1 MKSGY
6 DPSLFAGTAE
16 YYAHYRPKYPRELF
30 DFIREGFQLNKNS
43 RVLDLGCGTGNAS
56 IPLAPVVGEVIAMD
70 PDSEMI
76 RVGRELADA
85 ARVRNVK
92 WLQAGSEDLSPSLG
106 PVRLV
111 VMGQSFH
118 WMDRDQVLRDLYDIV
133 EDGGGIALIG
143 PAHGLVLIG
152 PGPEQPPR
160 DSWQPIAEGVIR
172 KFVGERGRHPRSN
185 PAEPRHEAALMRSRF
200 AIAEYHEFASEM
212 EFDID
217 SILGRLYSKSGNLRA
232 LLGDRVDEF
241 EAELRA
247 ALLRVRPDGRFVEHP
262 RTAVLAALKR

>member
-16 YYAHYRPKYPRELF
+16 NYARYRLRYPQAVF
-30 DFIREGFQLNKNS
+30 DFIKERFRLDESS

-56 IPLAPVVGEVIAMD
+56 LPLASAVGEIVAMD
-70 PDSEMI
+70 PDADMI
-76 RVGRELADA
+76 RVGRELAEA
-85 ARVRNVK
+85 GGVRKVK
-92 WLQAGSEDLSPSLG
+92 WMRAGSEDLSPSLG

-118 WMDRDQVLRDLYDIV
+118 WMNRDQVLRDLYEIV

-152 PGPEQPPR
+152 PGPEQPKE
-160 DSWQPIAEGVIR
+160 SWQPIAEDVVR
-172 KFVGERGRHPRSN
+172 KFVGERKRHPRSN

-212 EFDID
+212 EFRID
-217 SILGRLYSKSGNLRA
+217 AILGRLYSMSGSLRA
-232 LLGDRVDEF
+232 LLGDRIDEF

-247 ALLRVRPDGRFVEHP
+247 ALLRLRPDGRFVEHL
-262 RTAVLAALKR
+262 RTGVLVALKR